1 MHKSKEIFHSKKSSA
16 AKIIG
21 KGILLGSIQVA
32 IGSVEMSSKF
42 SVLSFAKDQDT
53 LQRAA
58 DALTSYIIIGL
69 FWAIGSSLVLYGSY
83 GILGVVSGMVSNL
96 LIMLWIIGSY
106 LHAFK
111 KRPTGL
117 TLNTQKCSQV
127 YNHKLLIFLDYL

>member
-1 MHKSKEIFHSKKSSA
+1 MTKGFTKNLT

-21 KGILLGSIQVA
+21 KGILLASIQVA

-58 DALTSYIIIGL
+58 DALTSYIIIGT

-83 GILGVVSGMVSNL
+83 GMLGILSSMISNL
-96 LIMLWIIGSY
+96 FIMAWIVFSY
-106 LHAFK
+106 LHAF
-111 KRPTGL
+111 
-117 TLNTQKCSQV
+117 QKACDRFNLQFPSMCTS
-127 YNHKLLIFLDYL
+127 I

>member
-111 KRPTGL
+111 KAADRFNLEYP
-117 TLNTQKCSQV
+117 KMFAS
-127 YNHKLLIFLDYL
+127 I

>member
-1 MHKSKEIFHSKKSSA
+1 MSISKEGFTKNLT

-58 DALTSYIIIGL
+58 DALTSYIVIGL

-83 GILGVVSGMVSNL
+83 GRLGVVSGIASNL
-96 LIMLWIIGSY
+96 FIMLWIIGSY

-111 KRPTGL
+111 KAADRYNLEYPKMFL
-117 TLNTQKCSQV
+117 T
-127 YNHKLLIFLDYL
+127 I

>member
-1 MHKSKEIFHSKKSSA
+1 MCRIGTYDFTT

-21 KGILLGSIQVA
+21 KGILLASIQVA

-58 DALTSYIIIGL
+58 DALTSYIIIGT

-83 GILGVVSGMVSNL
+83 GMLGILSSMISNL
-96 LIMLWIIGSY
+96 FIMAWIVFSY
-106 LHAFK
+106 LHAF
-111 KRPTGL
+111 
-117 TLNTQKCSQV
+117 QKACDRFNLQFPSMFAS
-127 YNHKLLIFLDYL
+127 I